1 MRSGPSARTAE
12 HAVILYV
19 YLLTTEL
26 QSGLKEGSSAEDRSA
41 AQVGS
46 EMETLHRH
54 LAEVN
59 LEQLLGA
66 QVLSEL
72 GDPQGA
78 LRR

>member
-1 MRSGPSARTAE
+1 MLSVP
-12 HAVILYV
+12 
-19 YLLTTEL
+19 TEL
-26 QSGLKEGSSAEDRSA
+26 QSGLKPDSSAEDRSA
-41 AQVGS
+41 AQIGS
-46 EMETLHRH
+46 EMDSLHRH

-59 LEQLLGA
+59 LEQLLGT